1 MAEMVHGA
9 RNDTKSQNCIYLM
22 CSDQTHFRFWN
33 FPILKYLYK
42 LYSVGVSKNLN
53 SHLIWDRSV
62 CLFLSFSPPNPY
74 WPTWATTPT
83 WASWPMSSQGLPCAH
98 LPSLCRRTGMIATHY
113 CSASSCKVGS
123 GDSNSGLQ
131 ACMMS
136 ALPHWAISPWPFQSI
151 SAFIFSN

>member
-9 RNDTKSQNCIYLM
+9 WNDTKSQNCIYLM
-22 CSDQTHFRFWN
+22 YLGPNMLQILT
-33 FPILKYLYK
+33 ILKYLYK
-42 LYSVGVSKNLN
+42 LYSLGVSKNLN

-62 CLFLSFSPPNPY
+62 WLFLSFSPPNPY

-83 WASWPMSSQGLPCAH
+83 WASWSMSSQRLFCAH
-98 LPSLCRRTGMIATHY
+98 LPSLCRSTGMIATHY
-113 CSASSCKVGS
+113 CSASSCKVGF

-136 ALPHWAISPWPFQSI
+136 ALPHWAISLWPFQSI
-151 SAFIFSN
+151 FAFIFSN